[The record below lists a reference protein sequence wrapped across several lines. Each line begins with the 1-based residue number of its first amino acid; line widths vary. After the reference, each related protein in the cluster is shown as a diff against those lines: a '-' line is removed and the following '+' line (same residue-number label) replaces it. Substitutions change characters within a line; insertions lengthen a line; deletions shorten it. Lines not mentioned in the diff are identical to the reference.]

1 MGDKEEGK
9 MLLAIDI
16 GNTNI
21 TLGVFDGEKLRVTY
35 RLATH
40 VSQMPDEYAVY
51 ILSLLKQ
58 SGLESNTIT
67 EGAISCVVPPLTTTF
82 NELFKKYF
90 DITPLIIAPGVKTG
104 VRIRYDNPRELG
116 GDRMS
121 NAAGA
126 LHLYKPP
133 IIVVAMGTATAFD
146 TISKEGDYLGGA
158 VAPGITIAA
167 EALYTRTAALP
178 RVELVRPKKAIGP
191 NTVAAMQSGIIFG
204 YAGLIDGVVTRIQEE
219 LGEKATVVATGGH
232 ATTIAKETKM
242 IQKVNT
248 NLTLIGIKVIHD
260 LNRG

>member
-1 MGDKEEGK
+1 

-16 GNTNI
+16 GNTNT

-58 SGLESNTIT
+58 SGLESSAIT

-158 VAPGITIAA
+158 VAPGIAIAA

-232 ATTIAKETKM
+232 AATIAKETKM
-242 IQKVNT
+242 IQKVDT

>member
-1 MGDKEEGK
+1 

-21 TLGVFDGEKLRVTY
+21 TLGIFDGEKLKVTY

-40 VSQMPDEYAVY
+40 VNQMSDEYAVF

-58 SGLESNTIT
+58 SGIDTAAIND
-67 EGAISCVVPPLTTTF
+67 GAISCVVPPLTTTF

-90 DITPLIIAPGVKTG
+90 DVVPLIIGPGIKTG

-126 LHLYKPP
+126 LSLYKPP

-158 VAPGITIAA
+158 LAPGLAIAA

-178 RVELVRPKKAIGP
+178 RVELLRPKKAIGP

-204 YAGLIDGVVTRIQEE
+204 YAGLIDGVVARIQEE
-219 LGEKATVVATGGH
+219 LGVKATVVATGGY
-232 ATTIAKETKM
+232 ASIIAKETRL
-242 IQKVNT
+242 IQKVNP
-248 NLTLIGIKVIHD
+248 NLGLIGIKVIHD
-260 LNRG
+260 LNRR